1 MTSWLAWGGLGLI
14 GASTTAWIVTQ
25 PDTRSYPVPIGT
37 ARERLAAASL
47 PPEVLLF
54 GPGDARLTRT
64 ADGLRWS
71 VGAADDPMIVEADLS
86 PDGASTDV
94 RLSITMPRAT
104 PPYTGILKSD
114 VGQEIA
120 RSALE
125 EHVDAVLGGR
135 AYDPMRAMLTSAQRL
150 QAKPEAM
157 QQFGESLRQD
167 MIAAHDQIERDLN
180 TAHAPPV
187 GPTSDRALRPD
198 PKTTEPM
205 IKLD

>member
-1 MTSWLAWGGLGLI
+1 MASWLAWGGLGLI
-14 GASTTAWIVTQ
+14 GASTTAWLVTQ
-25 PDTRSYPVPIGT
+25 PESRSYPVPIGT
-37 ARERLAAASL
+37 ARELLASAPL
-47 PPEVLLF
+47 PSEVLLF
-54 GPGDARLTRT
+54 GNGKARLSRE

-71 VGAADDPMIVEADLS
+71 VGAPNDPMVVKAGLS

-104 PPYTGILKSD
+104 PPYAGVLKSD
-114 VGQEIA
+114 LGQEIA
-120 RSALE
+120 HSALE

-135 AYDPMRAMLTSAQRL
+135 AYDPMRTMLKSAQRL

-157 QQFGESLRQD
+157 KQFGESLRQE
-167 MIAAHDQIERDLN
+167 MIAAHDHVRRDLE
-180 TAHAPPV
+180 TAHAPSV
-187 GPTSDRALRPD
+187 DATGDRALRPD

>member
-64 ADGLRWS
+64 AEGLRWS
-71 VGAADDPMIVEADLS
+71 VGAADDPMIVEAGLS

-104 PPYTGILKSD
+104 PPYAGILKSD

-135 AYDPMRAMLTSAQRL
+135 KYEPMRAMLNAGRRL
-150 QAKPEAM
+150 QDSPEALK
-157 QQFGESLRQD
+157 QFSQGLRAD
-167 MIAAHDQIERDLN
+167 MIATHEYLEKDLSQSGPQARTHDISPDY
-180 TAHAPPV
+180 
-187 GPTSDRALRPD
+187 RPD
-198 PKTTEPM
+198 PVTYEPM
-205 IKLD
+205 TKLD

>member
-14 GASTTAWIVTQ
+14 GASTTAWLVAQ
-25 PDTRSYPVPIGT
+25 PESRSYPVPLGT
-37 ARERLAAASL
+37 ARERLASAPL
-47 PPEVLLF
+47 PSELLLF
-54 GPGDARLTRT
+54 GRGEARLSRG

-71 VGAADDPMIVEADLS
+71 VGAPQDPMIVEADLS
-86 PDGASTDV
+86 ADGASTNV

-104 PPYTGILKSD
+104 PPYASVLKSD
-114 VGQEIA
+114 VSQEIA

-135 AYDPMRAMLTSAQRL
+135 AYDPMRTMLKSAQRL

-157 QQFGESLRQD
+157 EQFGESLRQE
-167 MIAAHDQIERDLN
+167 MIAAHDQVLRDLDA
-180 TAHAPPV
+180 AHAPPI
-187 GPTSDRALRPD
+187 GKPADRALRPD